1 LVQRKERA
9 LYDEEEGEEERLRR
23 VDVDCC
29 RSVVGEAGTGEAG
42 VQAGLPLG
50 LGVVASEAPPSPAT
64 LELVKVR
71 RRTAGETEMRL
82 AMALVMSRIHS
93 IFSSNSGHEKR
104 RLTVLPFSVVA
115 TISNVESDPAHT
127 HHRTRHRTRR

>member
-1 LVQRKERA
+1 MFFLVQG
-9 LYDEEEGEEERLRR
+9 LYEEEEGEEERLRR
-23 VDVDCC
+23 VEGDCC
-29 RSVVGEAGTGEAG
+29 RSAVGEAGTGEAG

-50 LGVVASEAPPSPAT
+50 VVAPSPET
-64 LELVKVR
+64 LPLVKVR

-127 HHRTRHRTRR
+127 HDTAHARTRTGK